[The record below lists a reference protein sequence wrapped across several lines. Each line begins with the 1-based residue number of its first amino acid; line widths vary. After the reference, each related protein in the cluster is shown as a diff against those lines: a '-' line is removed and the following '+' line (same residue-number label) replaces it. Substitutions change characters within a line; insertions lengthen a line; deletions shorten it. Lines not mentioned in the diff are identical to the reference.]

1 MTGDLF
7 QFGLGN
13 ETGVD
18 IVLLDEPADGHR
30 YLDHCPRKQVG
41 SDVATARRKLIP
53 TD

>member
-7 QFGLGN
+7 QFDLGN

-18 IVLLDEPADGHR
+18 IVLLDEAADGHR

-41 SDVATARRKLIP
+41 SDVTLRQR
-53 TD
+53 DES